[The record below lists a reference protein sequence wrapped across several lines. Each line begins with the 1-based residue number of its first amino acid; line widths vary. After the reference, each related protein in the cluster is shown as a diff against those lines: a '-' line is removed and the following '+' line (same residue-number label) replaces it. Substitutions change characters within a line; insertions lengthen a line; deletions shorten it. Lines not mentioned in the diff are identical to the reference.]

1 MLANSERTPGFWA
14 DDVMPL
20 VQWTKFVSTD
30 LDAVHEHMSRMF
42 CPHQLTIEGGAPPVA
57 FRHNHTALGAMTFN
71 ATDYGTPYGRVS
83 VVIPPTEQL
92 ILVQFSLAG
101 RAQLTQ
107 KGVSFDLVP
116 GQMCVLSGDAPVRQ
130 VLDKDYKHFTVKI
143 SRSDTEAVLAK
154 ELGYKP
160 DRLVFSPTP
169 VPLTGAAAAFSHLVR
184 TICDDIDN
192 GLSAYAHPRAS
203 GAIQD
208 TLKRLLLAAVPH
220 NHSELFN
227 ATPTGAAPYYVR
239 RVEEYIRAHASEPIS
254 LADMIEVSGVSAR
267 SLHAGFRRFRGV
279 TPMGYL
285 KNHRLDQAHARLK
298 SGAEDGSSVTEIAM
312 ASGFSHLSKFA
323 HDYAERF
330 GELPSATLKRLG
342 H

>member
-1 MLANSERTPGFWA
+1 MLPNSERTPGFWA
-14 DDVMPL
+14 DNVMPL
-20 VQWTKFVSTD
+20 AQWTKFVSTD
-30 LDAVHEHMSRMF
+30 IDAVREHMSRMF
-42 CPHQLTIEGGAPPVA
+42 CPHQLNIEGGAPPVA

-83 VVIPPTEQL
+83 VVIPPIEEL
-92 ILVQFSLAG
+92 ILVQFTLSG
-101 RAQLTQ
+101 RAQITQ
-107 KGVSFDLVP
+107 CGMTFDLVP
-116 GQMCVLSGDAPVRQ
+116 GQMCVLSGDTPVRQ

-143 SRSDTEAVLAK
+143 SRAETEAILAK

-160 DRLVFSPTP
+160 ERLVFSPAP
-169 VPLTGAAAAFSHLVR
+169 APLTGAAAAFSHLIR
-184 TICDDIDN
+184 TICDDIDS
-192 GLSAYAHPRAS
+192 GLSAYAHPRTA

-208 TLKRLLLAAVPH
+208 TLKRLLLAAAPH
-220 NHSELFN
+220 NYSDLFN

-239 RVEEYIRAHASEPIS
+239 RVEEYIRAHAREPIS

-267 SLHAGFRRFRGV
+267 SLHAGFRRFRGL

-285 KNHRLDQAHARLK
+285 KNYRLDLAHAKLK
-298 SGAEDGSSVTEIAM
+298 SGAANGSSVTEIAM

-330 GELPSATLKRLG
+330 GERPSATLKQLG